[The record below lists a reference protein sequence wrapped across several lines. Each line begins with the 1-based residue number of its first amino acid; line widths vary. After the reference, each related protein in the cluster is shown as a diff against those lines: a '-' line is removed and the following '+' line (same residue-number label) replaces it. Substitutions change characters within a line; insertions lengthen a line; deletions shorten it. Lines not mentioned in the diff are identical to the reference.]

1 MLKNNIL
8 EKIGMDSEHFFNK
21 MLDILNICIIFANA
35 LTKALHNSEA
45 TVVAHA
51 SERNWFGSSV
61 G

>member
-1 MLKNNIL
+1 LIFL
-8 EKIGMDSEHFFNK
+8 PVSFV
-21 MLDILNICIIFANA
+21 IIQKSRTFVSA

>member
-1 MLKNNIL
+1 VV
-8 EKIGMDSEHFFNK
+8 STFF
-21 MLDILNICIIFANA
+21 LIFFFLNLGLYQKLRTFVSA
-35 LTKALHNSEA
+35 LTKASHNSEA

>member
-1 MLKNNIL
+1 MKTLKISLIL
-8 EKIGMDSEHFFNK
+8 FVHFRKHLTFV
-21 MLDILNICIIFANA
+21 LA
-35 LTKALHNSEA
+35 LTKALHNSQA

>member
-1 MLKNNIL
+1 VSIFFLVFFPSLLAFYQNIRTFV
-8 EKIGMDSEHFFNK
+8 S
-21 MLDILNICIIFANA
+21 A

>member
-1 MLKNNIL
+1 MLL
-8 EKIGMDSEHFFNK
+8 FA
-21 MLDILNICIIFANA
+21 DIKKELTFVLA

>member
-1 MLKNNIL
+1 MFLFVLFKKEL
-8 EKIGMDSEHFFNK
+8 TFVR
-21 MLDILNICIIFANA
+21 A
-35 LTKALHNSEA
+35 LTKALHNSKA

>member
-1 MLKNNIL
+1 VSIFFLDFFPSLLAFNQNIRTFVS
-8 EKIGMDSEHFFNK
+8 G
-21 MLDILNICIIFANA
+21 

>member
-1 MLKNNIL
+1 LVSTIFFDFFSHPLSFYQNMLTFV
-8 EKIGMDSEHFFNK
+8 S
-21 MLDILNICIIFANA
+21 A
-35 LTKALHNSEA
+35 LTKASHNSQA